1 MWAMMFFG
9 GEAGVRSVGILHSA
23 DVRRRKGQLALPVKQ
38 VGTFFFAH
46 LQTVINVWYGK
57 LLM

>member
-1 MWAMMFFG
+1 MMFFG

-38 VGTFFFAH
+38 VATFFFAR